1 MSKPTRAILWCV
13 VFVVLAEL
21 VLRAWDPGRK
31 AHGTLSTQRP
41 LAFILGT
48 SRSLRGLRP
57 SVIEGVLRDEGLREP
72 WVGNASQKQVTTI
85 GLYRRYRND
94 LAPLFA
100 TERGHGVL
108 AIEVRASGM
117 NDNYLVPD
125 EQAWVDSEALPPLP
139 GLDPKAPPLPQR
151 AVGPIELLKAG
162 RIEAAA
168 IAAFGSLALT
178 HTRETLRPVIER
190 AFGHRAADESEIDST
205 AGSPPAPL
213 PQESIAIDA
222 DWARGEKGW
231 EPFPELVAPGLKR
244 SQWEPVYRNQLL
256 KDYHLGGIQTEFLRR
271 LVRESRLAGLTPVLF
286 VMPITDIQKSFFKP
300 GEFESFLTFLERFAQ
315 EERVVWTNLD
325 AELDLPIEAFYD
337 THHINRDAVP
347 QVSREFARRVL
358 LSVLR

>member
-21 VLRAWDPGRK
+21 VLRAWDPGRRVQSSL
-31 AHGTLSTQRP
+31 TTERP

-57 SVIEGVLRDEGLREP
+57 SVIEEVLRDEGLREP
-72 WVGNASQKQVTTI
+72 WVGNASQKQVTTV

-100 TERGHGVL
+100 TERGHGLL

-125 EQAWVDSEALPPLP
+125 EQAWVDSEVLPPMP
-139 GLDPKAPPLPQR
+139 GLDPNAPPLPQR
-151 AVGPIELLKAG
+151 AVGAIELLRAG

-178 HTRETLRPVIER
+178 HTRETLRPAIER
-190 AFGHRAADESEIDST
+190 VFGHGIEGQSEVDLM
-205 AGSPPAPL
+205 AGSPPASSAP
-213 PQESIAIDA
+213 ETIAIDA

-256 KDYHLGGIQTEFLRR
+256 KNYHLGGIQTEFLRR

-337 THHINRDAVP
+337 THHINSSAVP
-347 QVSREFARRVL
+347 KVSREFARRVL
-358 LSVLR
+358 VPGIR